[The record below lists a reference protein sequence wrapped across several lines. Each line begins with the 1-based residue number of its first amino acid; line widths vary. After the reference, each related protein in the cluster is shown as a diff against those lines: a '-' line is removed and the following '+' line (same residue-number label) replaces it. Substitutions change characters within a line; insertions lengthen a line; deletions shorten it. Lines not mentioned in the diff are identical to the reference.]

1 MLSIQLQRFA
11 GSSSSGEKT
20 ERATP
25 RRRQE
30 ARREGNV
37 PKSVELSAA
46 IGLLGA
52 MVVLRIVGGKVWG
65 AWMEMFRHDI
75 ANAAAVHMTVEAVIE
90 MLSSQVGYVIG
101 GLLPVVLVAFG
112 LSILAGFVQ
121 VGPLFVPKLLLP
133 KLNRISPISGV
144 QKLFTARTLVES
156 LKSILKLAIVV
167 GVAYYFIHKVIESIA
182 VLPNTSVSVLV
193 PAVGGIVFQLGLAV
207 SLLMLGLAGLD
218 FFFQRYEYEKNL
230 RMTKQEVKDEYRQM
244 EGDSRV
250 KASIRRRGRA
260 LALRRMMQEVP
271 KADVVITN
279 PTHYAVALRYEVEK
293 MSAPRVIAK
302 GQDHLALRIREIAA
316 ASEVPIV
323 ENRPLARTLYT
334 SVELG
339 DAIPPELYQAVA
351 EILAYV
357 YALKQPRETEL
368 LNDEVNM

>member
-293 MSAPRVIAK
+293 MSAPRVVAK

>member
-1 MLSIQLQRFA
+1 LLSIQLQRFA

>member
-75 ANAAAVHMTVEAVIE
+75 ANAAAVHMTVETVVE

-133 KLNRISPISGV
+133 KLNRISPLSGV

-156 LKSILKLAIVV
+156 LKSILKLVIVV

-182 VLPNTSVSVLV
+182 VLPNTSVQVLV

-279 PTHYAVALRYEVEK
+279 PTHYAVALRYEIEK
-293 MSAPRVIAK
+293 MSAPRVVAK

-316 ASEVPIV
+316 VSEVPMV

-339 DAIPPELYQAVA
+339 DAIPPDLYQAVA
-351 EILAYV
+351 EVLAYV

-368 LNDEVNM
+368 LNDEVNV

>member
-52 MVVLRIVGGKVWG
+52 MVVLRIVGGQVWG

-293 MSAPRVIAK
+293 MSAPRVVAK

-316 ASEVPIV
+316 TSEVPIV